1 MKRINL
7 LIVVISMI
15 VMFCTPV
22 FAGTLIASGTYIY
35 DEDMD
40 ELIVTIDKANFDVGN
55 GCFVLNMEVL
65 EFTEGVV
72 TENWRT
78 PSSHKSESECR
89 TWECMKSEYGVTT
102 TISLTF
108 DLNTGIEGGGDIF
121 ISLTGDVSD
130 FLGNDCL
137 KTY

>member
-22 FAGTLIASGTYIY
+22 LAGTLMASGTYIY

-40 ELIVTIDKANFDVGN
+40 ELIVTVDKSNFDVGN
-55 GCFVLNMEVL
+55 GFSVLNMQVL

-72 TENWRT
+72 KENWLT
-78 PSSHKSESECR
+78 TCQKTESECR
-89 TWECMKSEYGVTT
+89 TWKCRESEYGVTT

-108 DLNTGIEGGGDIF
+108 DINTGIKGGGDIF
-121 ISLTGDVSD
+121 IDRRCGR
-130 FLGNDCL
+130 FFG
-137 KTY
+137 K